1 LRGSIVFVS
10 TLNRLFGYLRP
21 YLGRLMLATVLL
33 AKSGAL
39 MGAVISGVK
48 PLVNDV
54 LMPGGSATESSGGS
68 GDILRWFQARIAN
81 SELFARAREQAF
93 VALPLLFVG
102 IYFLRSV
109 FGYLGEYYTLRAG
122 ASMIRDLRLDLYE
135 SITYQSLHFF
145 QLHPTGVIQARIVND
160 IQQIQKM
167 ATGALANGVRVGTM
181 VPFLILVALYHEWR
195 MTLFAM
201 LGLPLLA
208 FPVIK
213 LSRKLRR
220 AYISSQEHMGDVAHK
235 INESVGGVRVVQG
248 FGMERYEIDRFS
260 ESLESMLRAE
270 LRAGRTISLL
280 PAMTELAGAGLGAVL
295 FWVAG
300 MNIARG
306 NLDAGDFAV
315 VLFCLGLLFVSI
327 RRLNSVYGELQRAL
341 AAGSRVF
348 DMLDREPEIR
358 DLPGATS
365 LAPFERAISFEQV
378 EFSYGDENVLSGVDL
393 ILRAGEVVALVGP
406 SGSGKSTLA
415 SLLPRFYDPTAGRIL
430 FDGRDIREA
439 TLESL
444 RSQIGIVT
452 QETIVFDDTVR
463 NNIAYGRRDTTRE
476 QIESVARAAHAHEF
490 IERLPQGYDTVLGER
505 GLRLSMGQRQRVTI
519 ARALFKDPPLLI
531 LDEATSALDAESE
544 ALVQQALEVLMRGRT
559 SLVIAHRL
567 ATVRRANRILV
578 LDDGRIIEHGS
589 HDELIVAGGMYA
601 RLCELQ
607 FQQHDVGS
615 SA

>member
-1 LRGSIVFVS
+1 
-10 TLNRLFGYLRP
+10 
-21 YLGRLMLATVLL
+21 
-33 AKSGAL
+33 
-39 MGAVISGVK
+39 
-48 PLVNDV
+48 
-54 LMPGGSATESSGGS
+54 
-68 GDILRWFQARIAN
+68 
-81 SELFARAREQAF
+81 
-93 VALPLLFVG
+93 
-102 IYFLRSV
+102 
-109 FGYLGEYYTLRAG
+109 
-122 ASMIRDLRLDLYE
+122 
-135 SITYQSLHFF
+135 
-145 QLHPTGVIQARIVND
+145 
-160 IQQIQKM
+160 
-167 ATGALANGVRVGTM
+167 
-181 VPFLILVALYHEWR
+181 
-195 MTLFAM
+195 
-201 LGLPLLA
+201 
-208 FPVIK
+208 
-213 LSRKLRR
+213 
-220 AYISSQEHMGDVAHK
+220 
-235 INESVGGVRVVQG
+235 
-248 FGMERYEIDRFS
+248 
-260 ESLESMLRAE
+260 
-270 LRAGRTISLL
+270 
-280 PAMTELAGAGLGAVL
+280 
-295 FWVAG
+295 

-452 QETIVFDDTVR
+452 QETVVFDDTVR

-544 ALVQQALEVLMRGRT
+544 ALVQEALEVLMRGRT

-567 ATVRRANRILV
+567 ATVRRADRILV